1 MPMGRIIHLTMN
13 KQIPVY
19 HSIEEVFAKLE
30 PTYGH
35 TFKEYD
41 VNHRLET
48 PNNKGQLG
56 HIVEEGILGYPINSN
71 PQADLAEIGVE
82 VKTTGIIATKKN
94 EVRAKERLT
103 IDSLNY
109 VDIVNYDFE
118 DSPMWQKA
126 DDMLFVFY
134 KYLEG
139 EPYGDMPIIKAAI
152 NSFDDADKAIIKRD
166 YDYIVSMINQGRAE
180 EISEGDTMY
189 LGACTAGRG
198 ELVKQPHSG
207 TLTKKRKFCLKQS
220 YFTQLVRKYV
230 SDEEFEHI
238 LTVEKLRNTTFEM
251 AMDGALSKY
260 YGMSESQIRKELSIT
275 GKPNAKNRY
284 ERYIAAMLG
293 IKGRI
298 SQTDEFLKANI
309 QLKTI
314 RVNEDE
320 SITESMSFPTF
331 KFEEIVKEDWEESD
345 LREKFLTTKF
355 MFVIFREKNGELYF
369 DRIKFWNMPES
380 LIESKVKPVF
390 EETKKVISEGR
401 IVKEIVR
408 DAKGKETRLTNFP
421 GMTFN
426 GVCHVRPHGRDAS
439 DTYPLPTKDQKTGL
453 TAFTKQCF
461 WLNNSF
467 IHEIIKK

>member
-1 MPMGRIIHLTMN
+1 MN

-35 TFKEYD
+35 TFKEFD
-41 VNHRLET
+41 VNHRLEQ

-56 HIVEEGILGYPINSN
+56 HIVEEGILGYPINSD
-71 PQADLAEIGVE
+71 PTADLAEIGVE
-82 VKTTGIIATKKN
+82 VKTTGVIATSKK

-109 VDIVNYDFE
+109 VNIVDYDFE
-118 DSPMWQKA
+118 NSPMWQKA

-152 NSFDDADKAIIKRD
+152 NTFDEADIEIIKRD
-166 YDYIVSMINQGRAE
+166 YDYIISMINQGRAE

-189 LGACTAGRG
+189 LGACTAGHG
-198 ELVKQPHSG
+198 ELVPQPFSQ
-207 TLTKKRKFCLKQS
+207 TKAKKRKFCLKQP

-230 SDEEFEHI
+230 SDDEFEHA
-238 LTVEKLRNTTFEM
+238 LSVEELRSNTFEM
-251 AMDGALSKY
+251 AVEAKLSKY
-260 YGMSESQIRKELSIT
+260 YGLSESQIRERLSIS
-275 GKPNAKNRY
+275 GSPDAKNRY

-298 SQTDEFLKANI
+298 SKTDEFLKANI

-314 RVNEDE
+314 RVNEDG
-320 SITESMSFPTF
+320 SITESMSFPAF
-331 KFEEIVKEDWEESD
+331 KFNEIVKEEWDES
-345 LREKFLTTKF
+345 ETKESFLNTKF
-355 MFVIFREKNGELYF
+355 MFVIFQKKNGELYF
-369 DRIKFWNMPES
+369 DRIKFWNMPEK
-380 LIESKVKPVF
+380 LIEQYVQPVF
-390 EETKKVISEGR
+390 EKTKKLIAEGR
-401 IVKEIVR
+401 IVKEVVA
-408 DAKGKETRLTNFP
+408 DQKGGEKRKTNFP
-421 GMTFN
+421 GMAYN
-426 GVCHVRPHGRDAS
+426 GVCHVRPHGQDAS
-439 DTYPLPTKDQKTGL
+439 DTYPLPVRDKLTGL
-453 TAFTKQCF
+453 SEYTKQCF

-467 IHEIIKK
+467 VREIIKK

>member
-1 MPMGRIIHLTMN
+1 MN
-13 KQIPVY
+13 KTIPTY
-19 HSIEEVFAKLE
+19 NSIDEVFAKLV

-41 VNHRLET
+41 VNHRLDQ

-56 HIVEEGILGYPINSN
+56 HIVEEGILGYPINSD
-71 PQADLAEIGVE
+71 PGADLAEIGVE

-94 EVRAKERLT
+94 EARAKERLT

-109 VDIVNYDFE
+109 VDIVKYDFE

-139 EPYGDMPIIKAAI
+139 EPYGDMPIIKAAV
-152 NSFDDADKAIIKRD
+152 NKFDKTDIEIIKKD
-166 YDYIVSMINQGRAE
+166 YDYILSKINEGRAE

-189 LGACTAGRG
+189 LGACTAGEG
-198 ELVKQPHSG
+198 HGKLVPQPHSSVQV
-207 TLTKKRKFCLKQS
+207 KKRKFCLKQS

-230 SDEEFEHI
+230 SDEEFEHV
-238 LTVEKLRNTTFEM
+238 LTAEEIYNYSFET
-251 AMDGALSKY
+251 AMEMRLSKY
-260 YGMSESQIRKELSIT
+260 YGLSESQIRKELSIT
-275 GKPNAKNRY
+275 DDPKAKNRY

-298 SQTDEFLKANI
+298 SHTDEFLKANI

-355 MFVIFREKNGELYF
+355 MFVIFQEKNGELYF

-390 EETKKVISEGR
+390 EETKKVVSEGR
-401 IVKEIVR
+401 IVKDIVR

-467 IHEIIKK
+467 IREIIKK

>member
-1 MPMGRIIHLTMN
+1 MS

-19 HSIEEVFAKLE
+19 HSIEEVFAKLV

-41 VNHRLET
+41 VNHRLDQ

-56 HIVEEGILGYPINSN
+56 HIVEEGILGYPINSD
-71 PQADLAEIGVE
+71 PAADLAEIGVE
-82 VKTTGIIATKKN
+82 VKTTGVIATKKK

-109 VDIVNYDFE
+109 VDIVDYDFE

-139 EPYGDMPIIKAAI
+139 EPYGDMPILKAVI
-152 NSFDDADKAIIKRD
+152 NSFDEADIEIIKHD
-166 YDYIVSMINQGRAE
+166 YEYILDMINQGRAE

-189 LGACTAGRG
+189 LGACTAGHG
-198 ELVKQPHSG
+198 ELVPQPFS
-207 TLTKKRKFCLKQS
+207 TIRAKKRKFCLKQP
-220 YFTQLVRKYV
+220 YFTQLVRKYI
-230 SDEEFEHI
+230 SDEEFEHAI
-238 LTVEKLRNTTFEM
+238 SIDEIREATFEM
-251 AMDGALSKY
+251 AMQANLSRY
-260 YGMSESQIRKELSIT
+260 YGLSETEIRARFSIDGSPT
-275 GKPNAKNRY
+275 AKNRY

-314 RVNEDE
+314 RVNEDG

-331 KFEEIVKEDWEESD
+331 KFTEIVNEDWEESET
-345 LREKFLTTKF
+345 RERFVNAKF
-355 MFVIFREKNGELYF
+355 MFVIFQERDGELYF
-369 DRIKFWNMPES
+369 DRIKFWNMSEA
-380 LIESKVKPVF
+380 LIDKYVQPVF
-390 EETKKVISEGR
+390 EKTKKLIQQGR
-401 IVKEIVR
+401 IVESISYDR
-408 DAKGKETRLTNFP
+408 SGKPKRKTHFP
-421 GMTFN
+421 GMAFN
-426 GVCHVRPHGRDAS
+426 GVCHIRPHGQDAS
-439 DTYPLPTKDQKTGL
+439 DTYPLPVPDKKTGL
-453 TAFTKQCF
+453 SEFTKQCF
-461 WLNNSF
+461 WLNNTF
-467 IHEIIKK
+467 VAKIIKK

>member
-1 MPMGRIIHLTMN
+1 MS

-19 HSIEEVFAKLE
+19 HSIEEVFAKLV

-41 VNHRLET
+41 VNHRLDQ

-56 HIVEEGILGYPINSN
+56 HIVEEGILGYPINSD
-71 PQADLAEIGVE
+71 PAADLAEIGVE
-82 VKTTGIIATKKN
+82 VKTTGVIATKKK

-109 VDIVNYDFE
+109 VDIVDYDFE

-139 EPYGDMPIIKAAI
+139 EPYGDMPILKAVI
-152 NSFDDADKAIIKRD
+152 NSFDEADIEIIKHD
-166 YDYIVSMINQGRAE
+166 YDYILGMINQGRAE

-189 LGACTAGRG
+189 LGACTAGHG
-198 ELVKQPHSG
+198 ELVPQPFSAIRA
-207 TLTKKRKFCLKQS
+207 KKRKFCLKQP
-220 YFTQLVRKYV
+220 YFTQLVRKYI
-230 SDEEFEHI
+230 SDEEFEHAI
-238 LTVEKLRNTTFEM
+238 SVEEIREATFEM
-251 AMDGALSKY
+251 AMQANLSRY
-260 YGMSESQIRKELSIT
+260 YGLSETEIRERFSIDGSPT
-275 GKPNAKNRY
+275 AKNRY

-314 RVNEDE
+314 RVNEDG

-331 KFEEIVKEDWEESD
+331 KFTEIVGEEWEESET
-345 LREKFLTTKF
+345 RERFVNAKF
-355 MFVIFREKNGELYF
+355 MFVIFQERDGELYF
-369 DRIKFWNMPES
+369 DRIKFWNMSET
-380 LIESKVKPVF
+380 LIDKYVQPVF
-390 EETKKVISEGR
+390 EKVKKLIQQGR
-401 IVKEIVR
+401 IVESISYDR
-408 DAKGKETRLTNFP
+408 SGKPKRKTHFP
-421 GMTFN
+421 GMAFN
-426 GVCHVRPHGRDAS
+426 GVCHIRPHGQDAS
-439 DTYPLPTKDQKTGL
+439 DTYPLPVSDKKTGL
-453 TAFTKQCF
+453 TEFTKQCF

-467 IHEIIKK
+467 IKKIIEK

>member
-1 MPMGRIIHLTMN
+1 MN

-35 TFKEYD
+35 TFKEFD
-41 VNHRLET
+41 VNHRLNQ

-71 PQADLAEIGVE
+71 PSADLAEIGVE
-82 VKTTGIIATKKN
+82 VKTTGIIATKSK

-109 VDIVNYDFE
+109 VEIVGYDFE

-139 EPYGDMPIIKAAI
+139 EPYGDMPILKAVI
-152 NSFDDADKAIIKRD
+152 NSFDEADIEIIKHD
-166 YDYIVSMINQGRAE
+166 YEYILSMINRGKAQ

-189 LGACTAGRG
+189 LGACTAGHG
-198 ELVKQPHSG
+198 ELVAQPFSEVKA
-207 TLTKKRKFCLKQS
+207 KKRKFCLKQS
-220 YFTQLVRKYV
+220 YFTQLVRKYI
-230 SDEEFEHI
+230 SNEEFERVLSI
-238 LTVEKLRNTTFEM
+238 EEIRGASFEM
-251 AMDGALSKY
+251 AMQANLSRY
-260 YGMSESQIRKELSIT
+260 YGLSESQIRKKFHID
-275 GKPNAKNRY
+275 GNPMAKNRY

-293 IKGRI
+293 VKGRI
-298 SQTDEFLKANI
+298 AQTDEFLKANI

-314 RVNEDE
+314 RVNENG

-331 KFEEIVKEDWEESD
+331 KFTDLVNEEWEDSETRN
-345 LREKFLTTKF
+345 LFVNTKF
-355 MFVIFREKNGELYF
+355 MFVIFQERGGELFF
-369 DRIKFWNMPES
+369 DRIKFWNMPEA
-380 LIESKVKPVF
+380 LIDEYVQPVF
-390 EETKKVISEGR
+390 ETTKTLIQQGR
-401 IVKEIVR
+401 II
-408 DAKGKETRLTNFP
+408 DTISFDGNGKTKRKTTFP
-421 GMTFN
+421 GMSFN
-426 GVCHVRPHGRDAS
+426 GVCHIRPHGRDAE
-439 DTYPLPTKDQKTGL
+439 DTYPLPVADQTTGL
-453 TAFTKQCF
+453 TEFTKQCF

-467 IHEIIKK
+467 IRTIIEE

>member
-1 MPMGRIIHLTMN
+1 MN

-35 TFKEYD
+35 TFKEFD
-41 VNHRLET
+41 VNHRLEQ

-56 HIVEEGILGYPINSN
+56 HIVEEGILGYPINSD
-71 PQADLAEIGVE
+71 PTADLAEIGIE
-82 VKTTGIIATKKN
+82 VKTTGVIATSKK

-109 VDIVNYDFE
+109 VNIVDYDFE
-118 DSPMWQKA
+118 NSPMWQKA

-152 NSFDDADKAIIKRD
+152 NTFDEADIEIIKRD
-166 YDYIVSMINQGRAE
+166 YDYIISMINQGRAE

-189 LGACTAGRG
+189 LGACTAGHG
-198 ELVKQPHSG
+198 ELVPQPFSQ
-207 TLTKKRKFCLKQS
+207 TKAKKRKFCLKQS

-230 SDEEFEHI
+230 SDDEYEHVISVEE
-238 LTVEKLRNTTFEM
+238 LRSNTFEM
-251 AMDGALSKY
+251 AVEAKLSKY
-260 YGMSESQIRKELSIT
+260 YGLSESQIRERLSIS
-275 GKPNAKNRY
+275 GSPDAKNRY

-298 SQTDEFLKANI
+298 SKTDEFLKANI

-314 RVNEDE
+314 RVNEDG
-320 SITESMSFPTF
+320 SITESMSFPAF
-331 KFEEIVKEDWEESD
+331 KFNEIVKEKWDES
-345 LREKFLTTKF
+345 EIKESFLNTKF
-355 MFVIFREKNGELYF
+355 MFVIFQKKNGELYF
-369 DRIKFWNMPES
+369 DRIKFWNMSET
-380 LIESKVKPVF
+380 LIEQYIQPVF
-390 EETKKVISEGR
+390 EETKKLIGEGR
-401 IVKEIVR
+401 IVKEVVTNR
-408 DAKGKETRLTNFP
+408 KGEEKRKTNFP
-421 GMTFN
+421 GMAYN
-426 GVCHVRPHGRDAS
+426 GVCHVRPHGKDAS
-439 DTYPLPTKDQKTGL
+439 DTYPLPVRDKLTGL
-453 TAFTKQCF
+453 SEYTKQCF

-467 IHEIIKK
+467 IREIIKK

>member
-1 MPMGRIIHLTMN
+1 MN

-35 TFKEYD
+35 TFKEFD
-41 VNHRLET
+41 VNHRLEQ

-56 HIVEEGILGYPINSN
+56 HIVEEGILGYPINSD
-71 PQADLAEIGVE
+71 PTADLAEIGVE
-82 VKTTGIIATKKN
+82 VKTTGVIATSKK

-109 VDIVNYDFE
+109 VNIVDYDFE
-118 DSPMWQKA
+118 NSPMWQKA

-152 NSFDDADKAIIKRD
+152 NTFDEADIEIIKRD
-166 YDYIVSMINQGRAE
+166 YDYIISMINQGRAE

-189 LGACTAGRG
+189 LGACTAGHG
-198 ELVKQPHSG
+198 ELVPQPFSQ
-207 TLTKKRKFCLKQS
+207 TKAKKRKFCLKQS

-230 SDEEFEHI
+230 SDDEFEHA
-238 LTVEKLRNTTFEM
+238 LSVEELRSNTFEM
-251 AMDGALSKY
+251 AVEAKLSKY
-260 YGMSESQIRKELSIT
+260 YGLSESQIRERLSIS
-275 GKPNAKNRY
+275 GSPDAKNRY

-298 SQTDEFLKANI
+298 SKTDEFLKANI

-314 RVNEDE
+314 RENEDG
-320 SITESMSFPTF
+320 SITESMSFPAF
-331 KFEEIVKEDWEESD
+331 KFVDIIQEDWDESETKE
-345 LREKFLTTKF
+345 LFLNTKF
-355 MFVIFREKNGELYF
+355 MFVIFKEKNGELYF
-369 DRIKFWNMPES
+369 DRIKFWNMPER
-380 LIESKVKPVF
+380 LIEQYVQPVF
-390 EETKKVISEGR
+390 EETKRLLFKGL
-401 IVKEIVR
+401 IVLSTTK
-408 DAKGKETRLTNFP
+408 DKKGNEKRKTFFP
-421 GMTFN
+421 GTSYN
-426 GVCHVRPHGRDAS
+426 GVCHIRPHGKDAN
-439 DTYPLPTKDQKTGL
+439 DTYPLPFRDKLTGL
-453 TAFTKQCF
+453 SEYTKQCF

-467 IHEIIKK
+467 VAKIIKK

>member
-1 MPMGRIIHLTMN
+1 MN

-35 TFKEYD
+35 TFKEFD
-41 VNHRLET
+41 VNHRLEQ

-56 HIVEEGILGYPINSN
+56 HIVEEGILGYPINSD
-71 PQADLAEIGVE
+71 PTADLAEIGVE
-82 VKTTGIIATKKN
+82 VKTTGVIATSKK

-109 VDIVNYDFE
+109 VNIVDYDFE
-118 DSPMWQKA
+118 NSPMWQKA

-152 NSFDDADKAIIKRD
+152 NTFDEADIEIIKRD
-166 YDYIVSMINQGRAE
+166 YDYIISMINQGRAE

-189 LGACTAGRG
+189 LGACTAGHG
-198 ELVKQPHSG
+198 ELVPQPFSQ
-207 TLTKKRKFCLKQS
+207 TKAKKRKFCLKQS

-230 SDEEFEHI
+230 SDDEFEHA
-238 LTVEKLRNTTFEM
+238 LSVEELRSNTFEM
-251 AMDGALSKY
+251 AVEAKLSKY
-260 YGMSESQIRKELSIT
+260 YGLSESQIRERLSIS
-275 GKPNAKNRY
+275 GSPDAKNRY

-298 SQTDEFLKANI
+298 SKTDEFLKANI

-314 RVNEDE
+314 RENEDG
-320 SITESMSFPTF
+320 SITESMSFPAF
-331 KFEEIVKEDWEESD
+331 KFVDIIQEDWDESETKE
-345 LREKFLTTKF
+345 LFLNTKF
-355 MFVIFREKNGELYF
+355 MFVVFKEKNGELYF
-369 DRIKFWNMPES
+369 DRIKFWNMPER
-380 LIESKVKPVF
+380 LIEQYVQPVF
-390 EETKKVISEGR
+390 EETKRLLFKGL
-401 IVKEIVR
+401 IVLSTTK
-408 DAKGKETRLTNFP
+408 DKKGNEKRKTFFP
-421 GMTFN
+421 GTSYN
-426 GVCHVRPHGRDAS
+426 GVCHIRPHGKDAN
-439 DTYPLPTKDQKTGL
+439 DTYPLPFRDKLTGL
-453 TAFTKQCF
+453 SEYTKQCF

-467 IHEIIKK
+467 VAKIIKK

>member
-1 MPMGRIIHLTMN
+1 MN

-35 TFKEYD
+35 TFKEFD
-41 VNHRLET
+41 VNHRLEQ

-56 HIVEEGILGYPINSN
+56 HIVEEGILGYPINSD
-71 PQADLAEIGVE
+71 PTADLAEIGVE
-82 VKTTGIIATKKN
+82 VKTTGVIATSKK

-109 VDIVNYDFE
+109 VNIVDYDFE
-118 DSPMWQKA
+118 NSPMWQKA

-152 NSFDDADKAIIKRD
+152 NTFDEADIEIIKRD

-189 LGACTAGRG
+189 LGACTAGHG
-198 ELVKQPHSG
+198 ELVPQPFSQ
-207 TLTKKRKFCLKQS
+207 TKAKKRKFCLKQS

-230 SDEEFEHI
+230 SDDEFEHA
-238 LTVEKLRNTTFEM
+238 LSVEELRSNTFEM
-251 AMDGALSKY
+251 AVEAKLSKF
-260 YGMSESQIRKELSIT
+260 YGLSESQIRKRLSIS
-275 GKPNAKNRY
+275 GSPDAKNRY

-298 SQTDEFLKANI
+298 SKTDEFLKANI

-314 RVNEDE
+314 RVNEDG
-320 SITESMSFPTF
+320 SITESMSFPAF
-331 KFEEIVKEDWEESD
+331 KFNEIVKEEWDES
-345 LREKFLTTKF
+345 ETKESFLNTKF
-355 MFVIFREKNGELYF
+355 MFVIFQKKNGELYF
-369 DRIKFWNMPES
+369 DRIKFWNMSEK
-380 LIESKVKPVF
+380 LIEQYVQPVF
-390 EETKKVISEGR
+390 EKTKKLIAEGR
-401 IVKEIVR
+401 IVKEVVA
-408 DAKGKETRLTNFP
+408 DQKGGEKRKTNFP
-421 GMTFN
+421 GMAYN
-426 GVCHVRPHGRDAS
+426 GVCHVRPHGKDAS
-439 DTYPLPTKDQKTGL
+439 DTYPLPVRDKLTGL
-453 TAFTKQCF
+453 SEYTKQCF

-467 IHEIIKK
+467 VREIIKK

>member
-1 MPMGRIIHLTMN
+1 MN
-13 KQIPVY
+13 KQIPTY
-19 HSIEEVFAKLE
+19 NSIDEVFAKLV

-41 VNHRLET
+41 VNHRLDQ

-56 HIVEEGILGYPINSN
+56 HIVEEGILGYPINSD
-71 PQADLAEIGVE
+71 PGADLAEIGVE

-94 EVRAKERLT
+94 EVRAKERLP

-109 VDIVNYDFE
+109 FDIVKYDFE

-139 EPYGDMPIIKAAI
+139 VPYGDMPIIKAAV
-152 NSFDDADKAIIKRD
+152 NKFDKADIEIIKKD
-166 YDYIVSMINQGRAE
+166 YDYILSKINEGRAE

-189 LGACTAGRG
+189 LGACTAGEG
-198 ELVKQPHSG
+198 HGKLVPQPNSNVPV
-207 TLTKKRKFCLKQS
+207 KKRKFCLKQS

-230 SDEEFEHI
+230 SDEEFEHV
-238 LTVEKLRNTTFEM
+238 LTAEEICNYSFET
-251 AMDGALSKY
+251 AMEMRLSKY
-260 YGMSESQIRKELSIT
+260 YGLSESQIRKELSIT
-275 GKPNAKNRY
+275 DDPKAKNRY

-314 RVNEDE
+314 RVNEDG

-331 KFEEIVKEDWEESD
+331 KFEKLVKEDWED
-345 LREKFLTTKF
+345 CDIRERFLTTKF
-355 MFVIFREKNGELYF
+355 MVVIFQKKEGELYF

-380 LIESKVKPVF
+380 LIEEKVKPVF
-390 EETKKVISEGR
+390 EETKTVVSEGR
-401 IVKEIVR
+401 IVKDVVR
-408 DAKGKETRLTNFP
+408 DTKGKETRLTNFP
-421 GMTFN
+421 GMVFN

-439 DTYPLPTKDQKTGL
+439 DTYPLPTRDQKTGL
-453 TAFTKQCF
+453 TEFTKQCF

-467 IHEIIKK
+467 IREIIKK